1 MAEKLRKPE
10 EEIFYQALEKTPDQR
25 KAYLAKVCGDNQKLH
40 NRIEA
45 LLKANELEDNFLQ
58 SPMLDS
64 KLTLGTTANLEE
76 PGMIIGRYKLLEKI
90 GEGGMAMVYMA
101 EQEKPIRRKVALKI
115 IKLGM
120 DTKSVIARFEAERQA
135 LALMDH
141 PNIAKVLDAGAT
153 ETGRPYFVM
162 DLVPGL
168 PITEYSDKNR
178 LNIKERLKLFISV
191 CNAVQHAH
199 QKGIIHRDI
208 KPSNIIVTQHD
219 GKPVPKV
226 IDFGIAKATNQ
237 KLTEKTLFTRHAHII
252 GTPAYMSPEQAELSD
267 LEVDTRTDIYSL
279 GILLYELLTGSPPFS
294 EEQLRH
300 TGYLQM
306 QKIICEEEP
315 TKPSTKLSTLGE
327 ALTDVAQWH
336 SCSPELLPRLVRG
349 DLDWIVMKSLE
360 KERNR
365 RYETVHELIGD
376 TERHLRNEPI
386 MARSPGILYCLQKFV
401 RRHRARLLTAAVMI
415 LAVGLVITTVKYWHT
430 SRLEW
435 AKGEALPRIV
445 ELVQVGEISSAF
457 PLAQKLQKVIPNDPA
472 LVDLWPRISKTYS
485 INTTPEG
492 AQVFYR
498 EYEAVDKP
506 WQYLGQSPLKDITL
520 ANVIYRWKF
529 EKQGFNTHEC
539 VIDRSPSVRLCPSD
553 LGREM
558 VWIEGWQVE
567 LPGDSYTQSTT
578 IDVPVFW
585 IDKYEVTNEQFQTF
599 VNAGGYT
606 NADYWEGLD
615 FIKDGLQLSWQE
627 AMGQF
632 RDQTDQ
638 PGPFM
643 WEDGTYPQGQERYP
657 VSGVSWFE
665 AMAYARFS
673 GKSLPTLYHWRH
685 AACLEESTL
694 IVGQSN
700 FAVGGTAVVG
710 SYPGMGYTGLY
721 DMAGNVKEWCFNAT
735 DDSSSQRYI
744 LGGSFGEPTY
754 QFWARDLR
762 SPWHRTAVNGFR
774 CVKYSGGIHSFAKA
788 LLAPVPVQK
797 TRDYATSKS
806 CSAEEYSLILRQ
818 FKYDKLPLVPE
829 IVRVDDSAPL
839 WREETI
845 TFNAA
850 YGVERVIAHL
860 FLPKTVAPPYQ
871 VVVYWPET
879 AALEKRPFTGL
890 EQRDF
895 TEIVLQSRRALMF
908 PIYQGTYERSFG
920 RMLDWYKEPHA
931 VSDWVIHVC
940 KDMCRSI
947 DYLETRHDI
956 NTEKIAYYG
965 VNVGGLWGPM
975 ALAVEDRFKAGILV
989 AGGFLASG
997 YTAST
1002 PAIDPLNHAPR
1013 VKVPV
1018 LMINGEDDS
1027 ILPYETSQ
1035 RPMYE
1040 FLGIPEADKKH
1051 KRVPGGQGLLSLSS
1065 LEVRDEVVGWL
1076 DRYLGPV
1083 EGKTRD

>member
-1 MAEKLRKPE
+1 VCTEDKNE
-10 EEIFYQALEKTPDQR
+10 EMIFNTATQLKNHVERD
-25 KAYLAKVCGDNQKLH
+25 AYLSETCGDDSHL
-40 NRIEA
+40 RAAIEE
-45 LLKANELEDNFLQ
+45 LLKHHDENSFLDVPPVDSDIILDD
-58 SPMLDS
+58 SPLS
-64 KLTLGTTANLEE
+64 EGPGTV
-76 PGMIIGRYKLLEKI
+76 IGRYKLLEKI
-90 GEGGMAMVYMA
+90 GEGGMAVVYMA
-101 EQEKPIRRKVALKI
+101 EQTEPICRKVALKI

-135 LALMDH
+135 LAMMDH
-141 PNIAKVLDAGAT
+141 PNIATVLDAGAT

-162 DLVPGL
+162 ELVTGVS
-168 PITEYSDKNR
+168 ITEYCDKNN
-178 LNIKERLKLFISV
+178 LSTKERLSLFIQV

-208 KPSNIIVTQHD
+208 KPTNVMVTLRD
-219 GKPVPKV
+219 GQPMPKV
-226 IDFGIAKATNQ
+226 IDFGIAKAINQ
-237 KLTEKTLFTRHAHII
+237 KLTEKTLFTRYAHII

-267 LEVDTRTDIYSL
+267 LGIDTRTDIYSL
-279 GILLYELLTGSPPFS
+279 GVLLYELLTGTTPFGEKELHNAGYIGMQRIIREQEPP
-294 EEQLRH
+294 
-300 TGYLQM
+300 
-306 QKIICEEEP
+306 
-315 TKPSTKLSTLGE
+315 KPSTKLSTLGE
-327 ALTDVAQWH
+327 TLTDIAKCR
-336 SCSPELLPRLVRG
+336 CSTPDLLTKTIRG
-349 DLDWIVMKSLE
+349 DLDWIVMKTLE
-360 KERNR
+360 KDRSR
-365 RYETVHELIGD
+365 RYETTHALAEDI
-376 TERHLRNEPI
+376 ERYLQNEPI
-386 MARSPGILYCLQKFV
+386 LAGSPGMFYYLQKFI
-401 RRHRARLLTAAVMI
+401 RRHQSRIATVAVTI
-415 LAVGLVITTVKYWHT
+415 LAVGFAIAAVKYWRT

-435 AKGEALPRIV
+435 AKGEALPLIV
-445 ELVQVGEISSAF
+445 ELVRAGEIASAF
-457 PLAQKLQKVIPNDPA
+457 PLAQKAQKVIPNDPT
-472 LVDLWPRISKTYS
+472 LVNLWPRISKAYS
-485 INTTPEG
+485 IDTTPAG

-539 VIDRSPSVRLCPSD
+539 VIDRSLSVRLCPSD

-567 LPGDSYTQSTT
+567 LPGDSYNQSTT
-578 IDVPVFW
+578 VEVPAFW
-585 IDKYEVTNEQFQTF
+585 MDKYEVTNEQFQTF

-615 FIKDGLQLSWQE
+615 FIKDGRQLSWQE

-632 RDQTDQ
+632 RDQTGQ
-638 PGPFM
+638 PGPFT

-665 AMAYARFS
+665 AMAYAKFS

-685 AACLEESTL
+685 AACLEESSL
-694 IVGQSN
+694 IVHHSN

-710 SYPGMGYTGLY
+710 SYPGMGHTGLF

-754 QFWARDLR
+754 QFWVRDLR
-762 SPWHRTAVNGFR
+762 SPWDRTAVNGFR
-774 CVKYSGGIHSFAKA
+774 CVRYSGGIHSFAKA

-797 TRDYATSKS
+797 TRDYATSKP

-829 IVRVDDSAPL
+829 IVRVDDSEPL

-845 TFNAA
+845 TFNAG

-860 FLPKTVAPPYQ
+860 FLPKTIAPPYQ

-908 PIYQGTYERSFG
+908 PVYQGTYERSFG
-920 RMLDWYKEPHA
+920 RMLDWHKEPHA

-947 DYLETRHDI
+947 DYLEKRDDI

-965 VNVGGLWGPM
+965 VSVGGLWGPM
-975 ALAVEDRFKAGILV
+975 ALAVELRFKAGILV
-989 AGGFLASG
+989 AGGFLAGG

-1035 RPMYE
+1035 RPMYK
-1040 FLGIPEADKKH
+1040 FLGTPEADKKH

-1065 LEVRDEVVGWL
+1065 LEVREEVVGWL

-1083 EGKTRD
+1083 E